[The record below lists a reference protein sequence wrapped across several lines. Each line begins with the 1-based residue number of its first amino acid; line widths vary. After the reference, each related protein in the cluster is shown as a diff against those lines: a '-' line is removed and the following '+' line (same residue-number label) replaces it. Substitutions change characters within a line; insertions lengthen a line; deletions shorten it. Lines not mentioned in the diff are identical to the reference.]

1 MSSTDFNNNSIMARP
16 KRVKVSDNRPNS
28 QPIEEFISIL
38 MSERF
43 QRLNLHAPQKS
54 IASLKQFKS
63 CFTFFSFTLIS
74 TIIFKRI

>member
-63 CFTFFSFTLIS
+63 SFTFFSSLIS
-74 TIIFKRI
+74 SIIF